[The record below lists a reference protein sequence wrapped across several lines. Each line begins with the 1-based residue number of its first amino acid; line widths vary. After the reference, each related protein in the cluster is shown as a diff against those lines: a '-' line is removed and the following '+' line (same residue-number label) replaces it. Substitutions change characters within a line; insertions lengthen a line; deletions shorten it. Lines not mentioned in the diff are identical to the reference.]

1 MQIRVKNTNKGQR
14 GLYADGDLVFVDAGA
29 TSNFTNVSASERDAA
44 AEIDGLRVQSR
55 QSANAD
61 WVDHFKEEMP
71 AEKPWLALSNDPN
84 GADYKPLPDG
94 AWYVGMAV
102 AGERPDGAGGY
113 KWVKVG
119 ATGPDEGVNGGDE
132 AEADAVDSDT
142 PPVDYAELVKG
153 NAADVIAKVTADNAA
168 AIGDAEEKRE
178 GGPRKGVMKAVED
191 AIG

>member
-1 MQIRVKNTNKGQR
+1 MEIRVKNTTKGSR
-14 GLYADGDLVFVDAGA
+14 GIYAGGELCFVDAGSTA
-29 TSNFTNVSASERDAA
+29 NFTNVSADERDAA

-55 QSANAD
+55 ANAGAD
-61 WVDHFKEEMP
+61 WADHFKEDMP
-71 AEKPWLALSNDPN
+71 LERPWLALSNDPN
-84 GADYKPLPDG
+84 GADYKALPDG

-119 ATGPDEGVNGGDE
+119 SSDEGVNGSDE

-153 NAADVIAKVTADNAA
+153 NAADVIAKVDKDNAA

>member
-1 MQIRVKNTNKGQR
+1 MEIRVKNTTKGQR

-29 TSNFTNVSASERDAA
+29 TSNFTNVSAAERDAA

-55 QSANAD
+55 VAHD
-61 WVDHFKEEMP
+61 GEWTDHFKEDMP
-71 AEKPWLALSNDPN
+71 LERPWLALSNDPS
-84 GADYKPLPDG
+84 GADYKALPDG

-119 ATGPDEGVNGGDE
+119 GDAEGVNGSDE

-191 AIG
+191 AIAD